1 MFDNVINAMPDM
13 IGKGFPLTKLMH
25 GVGKSSDSLHLD
37 PGELLLTG
45 TLIHLSD
52 QEVTEGKGMLRLQSP
67 FNAKTGDHSDQNDM
81 MILHIL
87 QRICR

>member
-52 QEVTEGKGMLRLQSP
+52 QEVKDCSGSSP
-67 FNAKTGDHSDQNDM
+67 PSMQKRVIIAIRMT
-81 MILHIL
+81 
-87 QRICR
+87 

>member
-45 TLIHLSD
+45 TLLSLIH
-52 QEVTEGKGMLRLQSP
+52 
-67 FNAKTGDHSDQNDM
+67 
-81 MILHIL
+81 I
-87 QRICR
+87 